1 MFYIIVLIAIGLWYW
16 SLCRGRLAVRAF
28 IYLSVLSRTGSED
41 SANAEAL
48 SLGFFAATDY
58 VELATAYANMCYN
71 GSQLSMIADA
81 RKSGYRG

>member
-1 MFYIIVLIAIGLWYW
+1 MFYFVIVIALGFWYW
-16 SLCRGRLAVRAF
+16 TLHRGRLAVRAF

-41 SANAEAL
+41 AANAEAL

-58 VELATAYANMCYN
+58 VELATAYANTCCS
-71 GSQLSMIADA
+71 GSQLSMIAAA